1 MPSLVKLY
9 REFENS
15 GFVVLAIAIRDD
27 NAAVKKYAREQR
39 LPFPVL
45 LDTGGEVAFAYGA
58 QATPVH
64 YLIDRKGH
72 AAAVVQGARDWTSS
86 ELRNIVKYL
95 LDKK

>member
-1 MPSLVKLY
+1 MPSLVNLY

-15 GFVVLAIAIRDD
+15 GFVILAVAIRDD
-27 NAAVKKYAREQR
+27 NAAVKEYARKQR

-64 YLIDRKGH
+64 YLIDRKGQ
-72 AAAVVQGARDWTSS
+72 AVALVQGARDWTSL
-86 ELRNIVKYL
+86 ELRNLVQYML
-95 LDKK
+95 NNN

>member
-1 MPSLVKLY
+1 MPSLVNLY

-15 GFVVLAIAIRDD
+15 GFVILAVAIRDD
-27 NAAVKKYAREQR
+27 NAAVKEYARKQR

-64 YLIDRKGH
+64 YLIDRKGQVV
-72 AAAVVQGARDWTSS
+72 ALVQGARDWTSL
-86 ELRNIVKYL
+86 ELRNLVKYML
-95 LDKK
+95 NNN